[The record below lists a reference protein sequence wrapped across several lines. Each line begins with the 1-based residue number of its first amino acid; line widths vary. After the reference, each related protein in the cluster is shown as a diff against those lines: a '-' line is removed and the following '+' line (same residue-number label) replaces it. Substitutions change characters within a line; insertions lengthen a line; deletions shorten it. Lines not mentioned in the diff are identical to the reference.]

1 MLWTKSSIDILD
13 KILFLF
19 LTDNAESINL
29 DITAKSTSMEKT
41 GFEWALFCGDNKV
54 ADLIRRKLP
63 INKYYKSVWP

>member
-29 DITAKSTSMEKT
+29 DIKAKTTHMNKT
-41 GFEWALFCGDNKV
+41 GFELALSAGNKKIT
-54 ADLIRRKLP
+54 DFIRRKLP
-63 INKYYKSVWP
+63 INKYW

>member
-1 MLWTKSSIDILD
+1 MD
-13 KILFLF
+13 
-19 LTDNAESINL
+19 
-29 DITAKSTSMEKT
+29 KT